1 MSNAEVSVLGY
12 SVFTIRDSL
21 LSGPDRVPDNVV
33 DRKLDELSPLLA
45 PPLALGTHV
54 DESPLDVGDL
64 ERAELILHIEMLRDQ
79 GLDLRT
85 DCGPAGFGSDAICT
99 LLGARMC
106 FQPKHLS
113 DELRPDA
120 IAPAELLNHVE
131 LDRELCDLHAVLV
144 LRWRTRNRHAIED
157 YDRLIV
163 DHDRLIVRGIRL
175 LPQRI
180 EPT

>member
-12 SVFTIRDSL
+12 SVFSIRDSL

-33 DRKLDELSPLLA
+33 DRKLDKLSPPLA
-45 PPLALGTHV
+45 PPLALGPYV
-54 DESPLDVGDL
+54 NEASLDVGDL
-64 ERAELILHIEMLRDQ
+64 EGAELVFHIEMLGDQ

-85 DCGPAGFGSDAICT
+85 DCGPAGFGRDPICT

-120 IAPAELLNHVE
+120 VAPAELLNHVE
-131 LDRELCDLHAVLV
+131 LDRELCDLH
-144 LRWRTRNRHAIED
+144 
-157 YDRLIV
+157 
-163 DHDRLIVRGIRL
+163 
-175 LPQRI
+175 
-180 EPT
+180 